1 MDMQINKIGILGAG
15 TIGLSWASL
24 FLAKNKTVVIYD
36 IAPNIEAIATK
47 QIQLNLAALNVPYE
61 SVADQLQ
68 FIDKTDQFDH
78 SFDWIQE
85 NGPEKLDIKQAILA
99 ELEATIRPDC
109 IIASSSSGIIPTLSA
124 EKMTYPE
131 RLIIGHPFN
140 PPHLIPL
147 VEVVPGKKTSQATID
162 QTMAFYE
169 SIGKKPVLIQKEISG
184 FVANRLQVA
193 IFEECI
199 YLVKE
204 GVVSP
209 EDLDTIVESS
219 LGIRW
224 ATDGPYKSFHMGGG
238 SHGFRGFMQHL
249 GPNMNQG
256 FKDRG
261 TVELDEALRAQL
273 SDLVEKAYGTDMT
286 RLEEKRDTKQA
297 AILETL
303 SKF

>member
-1 MDMQINKIGILGAG
+1 MQINKIGILGAG

-24 FLAKNKTVVIYD
+24 FLSQNKTVVIYD
-36 IAPNIEAIATK
+36 IAPNIKELATT
-47 QIQLNLAALNVPYE
+47 QIQLNLASLNVPYE
-61 SVADQLQ
+61 NVANKLH
-68 FIDKTDQFDH
+68 FIESTNQFDQ

-85 NGPEKLDIKQAILA
+85 NGPENLTIKQSILA
-99 ELEATIRPDC
+99 ELETTLRPNC

-124 EKMTYPE
+124 SKMHNPE

-147 VEVVPGKKTSQATID
+147 VEVVPGEQTSQETID
-162 QTMAFYE
+162 HTLTFYK
-169 SIGKKPVLIQKEISG
+169 SIGKKPVLIRKEISG

-238 SHGFRGFMQHL
+238 AHGFRGFMQHL

-261 TVELDEALRAQL
+261 TVELDEMLRNQL

-286 RLEEKRDTKQA
+286 PLEAKRDAKQA
-297 AILETL
+297 AILEALT
-303 SKF
+303 KF